1 MRAGKIFLPTCRVQE
16 VLCEECR
23 KKQDFLLHPSTAFA
37 LENDYNVPQM
47 KTQEVEKS
55 QERWC
60 TEFT

>member
-1 MRAGKIFLPTCRVQE
+1 MGE
-16 VLCEECR
+16 VFFCR
-23 KKQDFLLHPSTAFA
+23 KKQPFLPLTSTAFA

-55 QERWC
+55 QERLC

>member
-1 MRAGKIFLPTCRVQE
+1 MQIIRFLIFF
-16 VLCEECR
+16 CR
-23 KKQDFLLHPSTAFA
+23 KKQPFLPLTSTAFA